1 MGHTD
6 INIKELIKQQ
16 LLEQLTVEEEKLL
29 EGEKIRY
36 TEDEYELMVIEVLR
50 GLGGQLPKGILQ
62 DWKPDVDAIIEKAKA
77 LKAEKEK
84 VVKVQK
90 EEKIYLA
97 VAVAALL
104 FFGLATLIY
113 FALRQEVTYVLPAV
127 NNSLHF
133 ANDGDI
139 PSEESSC
146 MLLVG
151 KSTWI
156 KVYPDHVGRIKQVGD
171 LLISRTKEGVLK
183 IERRAG
189 NHEAPTIANLEIY
202 TETRQQCVLETEDG
216 TRIRMNAQTWVRY
229 PIQKRD
235 IAYIDLIGEA
245 YVSTSDKP
253 FIVGTVKG
261 KVTSTSSDFVIKS
274 VKESTKI
281 VLNNGKLNL
290 YAYSLKKSKRLHS
303 PRDLGVLMADWLDK
317 SSVPKDTLFRMEDMN
332 FEMAKMWTRKVRTY
346 ENIPLRAFV
355 EEMSRWEGF
364 TIKRWD
370 CLPKNK
376 LITTSVHYQ
385 SAKEEV
391 YSAIKDVGVLLYEER
406 GMLSFCPE
414 DKKNK
419 IAMTERR
426 KHHE

>member
-1 MGHTD
+1 
-6 INIKELIKQQ
+6 
-16 LLEQLTVEEEKLL
+16 
-29 EGEKIRY
+29 
-36 TEDEYELMVIEVLR
+36 
-50 GLGGQLPKGILQ
+50 
-62 DWKPDVDAIIEKAKA
+62 
-77 LKAEKEK
+77 
-84 VVKVQK
+84 
-90 EEKIYLA
+90 
-97 VAVAALL
+97 
-104 FFGLATLIY
+104 
-113 FALRQEVTYVLPAV
+113 
-127 NNSLHF
+127 
-133 ANDGDI
+133 
-139 PSEESSC
+139 
-146 MLLVG
+146 
-151 KSTWI
+151 
-156 KVYPDHVGRIKQVGD
+156 
-171 LLISRTKEGVLK
+171 VLK

-202 TETRQQCVLETEDG
+202 TEARQQCVLETEDG
-216 TRIRMNAQTWVRY
+216 TRIRMNAQTWLRY

-245 YVSTSDKP
+245 YVVTSEKT

-261 KVTSTSSDFVIKS
+261 KVTSTSSDFVIKA

-281 VLNNGKLNL
+281 VLNNGKLDL
-290 YAYSLKKSKRLHS
+290 YAYNLKKSKRLHS

-317 SSVPKDTLFRMEDMN
+317 SIVPKDTLFRMADMN

-364 TIKRWD
+364 TIKQWD

-376 LITTSVHYQ
+376 FITTSVHYQ

-391 YSAIKDVGVLLYEER
+391 YSAIKDAGVLLYEER
-406 GMLSFCPE
+406 GMLSFCPQ

-426 KHHE
+426 KHNE

>member
-1 MGHTD
+1 MAHTD
-6 INIKELIKQQ
+6 INIKELIKKQ

-29 EGEKIRY
+29 EREKIQY
-36 TEDEYELMVIEVLR
+36 SEDEYELMVIEVLR

-62 DWKPDVDAIIEKAKA
+62 DWQPDVDAIIEKAKA

-90 EEKIYLA
+90 EEKIYWA

-113 FALRQEVTYVLPAV
+113 FALRQEVTYVLPAE

-189 NHEAPTIANLEIY
+189 NHEASTIANLEIH
-202 TETRQQCVLETEDG
+202 TEARQQCVLETEDG

-235 IAYIDLIGEA
+235 TSYIDLIGEA
-245 YVSTSDKP
+245 YVVTSEKT

-261 KVTSTSSDFVIKS
+261 KVTAMASDFVIKAE
-274 VKESTKI
+274 KESTKI
-281 VLNNGKLNL
+281 VLNNGKLDL
-290 YAYSLKKSKRLHS
+290 YAYSLKKSKIMYC
-303 PRDLGVLMADWLDK
+303 PGDLGVLMATQSAK
-317 SSVPKDTLFRMEDMN
+317 SNVPKDTLFRMENMD
-332 FEMAKMWTRKVRTY
+332 FEIAKMWTRKVRIY
-346 ENIPLRAFV
+346 KNIPLRAFV

-370 CLPKNK
+370 CVPKNK
-376 LITTSVHYQ
+376 LVTASVHYRSDKQ
-385 SAKEEV
+385 EV
-391 YSAIKDVGVLLYEER
+391 YSTIRDAGVLLYEER

-426 KHHE
+426 NHHE

>member
-6 INIKELIKQQ
+6 INIKELIKKQ

-29 EGEKIRY
+29 EREKIRY

-50 GLGGQLPKGILQ
+50 ELGGQLPKGILQ
-62 DWKPDVDAIIEKAKA
+62 DWQPDVDAIIEKAKA

-113 FALRQEVTYVLPAV
+113 FALRQEVTYVLPAG

-156 KVYPDHVGRIKQVGD
+156 KVYPDHVGRIKQIGD

-189 NHEAPTIANLEIY
+189 NHEAPTIANLEIH
-202 TETRQQCVLETEDG
+202 TEARQQCVLETEDG

-235 IAYIDLIGEA
+235 TSYIDLIGEA
-245 YVSTSDKP
+245 YVVTSEKT

-261 KVTSTSSDFVIKS
+261 KVTATASDFVIKA

-281 VLNNGKLNL
+281 VLNNGKLDL
-290 YAYSLKKSKRLHS
+290 YAYSLKKSKTMYC
-303 PRDLGVLMADWLDK
+303 PGDLGVLVATK
-317 SSVPKDTLFRMEDMN
+317 SAKSNVPKDTLFRMENMD
-332 FEMAKMWTRKVRTY
+332 FEIAKMWTRKVRIY
-346 ENIPLRAFV
+346 KNIPLRAFV

-370 CLPKNK
+370 CVPKNK
-376 LITTSVHYQ
+376 LVTASVHYRSDKQ
-385 SAKEEV
+385 EV
-391 YSAIKDVGVLLYEER
+391 YSTIRDAGVLLYEER

-426 KHHE
+426 KYHE

>member
-1 MGHTD
+1 MGYTD
-6 INIKELIKQQ
+6 INIKELIKKQ

-29 EGEKIRY
+29 EREKIRY

-62 DWKPDVDAIIEKAKA
+62 DWQPDVDAIIEKAKA

-84 VVKVQK
+84 VVKVKK
-90 EEKIYLA
+90 EEKIYWA

-113 FALRQEVTYVLPAV
+113 FALRQEVTYVLPAG

-183 IERRAG
+183 IERTVG
-189 NHEAPTIANLEIY
+189 NHEAPKIANLEIH
-202 TETRQQCVLETEDG
+202 TEARQQCVLETEDG

-235 IAYIDLIGEA
+235 TSYIDLIGEA
-245 YVSTSDKP
+245 YVVTSEKT
-253 FIVGTVKG
+253 FIIGTVKG
-261 KVTSTSSDFVIKS
+261 KVTATASDFVIKAE
-274 VKESTKI
+274 KESTKI
-281 VLNNGKLNL
+281 VLNNGKLDL
-290 YAYSLKKSKRLHS
+290 YAYSLKKSKKMYC
-303 PRDLGVLMADWLDK
+303 PGDLGVLMATQSAK
-317 SSVPKDTLFRMEDMN
+317 SSVPKDTLFHMENMD
-332 FEMAKMWTRKVRTY
+332 FEIAKMWTRKVRIY
-346 ENIPLRAFV
+346 KNIPLRAFV

-370 CLPKNK
+370 CVPKNK
-376 LITTSVHYQ
+376 LVTASVHYRSDKQ
-385 SAKEEV
+385 EV
-391 YSAIKDVGVLLYEER
+391 YSTIRDAGVLLYEER

-419 IAMTERR
+419 IAMSERR

>member
-6 INIKELIKQQ
+6 INIKELIKKQ

-29 EGEKIRY
+29 EGEKMRY
-36 TEDEYELMVIEVLR
+36 SEDEYELMVIEVLR
-50 GLGGQLPKGILQ
+50 GLGGELPKGILQ
-62 DWKPDVDAIIEKAKA
+62 DWQPDVDAIIEKAKA

-90 EEKIYLA
+90 EEKIYWA
-97 VAVAALL
+97 VAVSALL
-104 FFGLATLIY
+104 FFGLATLLY
-113 FALRQEVTYVLPAV
+113 FALRQEVTYVLPAG

-156 KVYPDHVGRIKQVGD
+156 KVYSDHVGRIKQVGD

-189 NHEAPTIANLEIY
+189 NYEAPTIANLEIH
-202 TETRQQCVLETEDG
+202 TEARQQCVLETEDG
-216 TRIRMNAQTWVRY
+216 TRIRMNAQTWVHY

-235 IAYIDLIGEA
+235 TSYIDLIGEA
-245 YVSTSDKP
+245 YVVTSEKT
-253 FIVGTVKG
+253 FIIGTVKG
-261 KVTSTSSDFVIKS
+261 KVTATASDFVIKA

-281 VLNNGKLNL
+281 VLNNGKLDL
-290 YAYSLKKSKRLHS
+290 YAYSLKKSKTMYC
-303 PRDLGVLMADWLDK
+303 PGDLGVLMAGRSDK
-317 SSVPKDTLFRMEDMN
+317 SSVPKDTLFQMENMD
-332 FEMAKMWTRKVRTY
+332 FEIAKMWTRKVRIY
-346 ENIPLRAFV
+346 KNIPLRAFV

-370 CLPKNK
+370 CVPRNK
-376 LITTSVHYQ
+376 LVTASVHYRSDKQ
-385 SAKEEV
+385 EV
-391 YSAIKDVGVLLYEER
+391 YSTIRDAGVLLYEER

-419 IAMTERR
+419 IAMTGRR
-426 KHHE
+426 KYHE

>member
-6 INIKELIKQQ
+6 INIKELIKKQ

-29 EGEKIRY
+29 EREKIRY

-62 DWKPDVDAIIEKAKA
+62 DWQPDVDAIIEKAKA

-90 EEKIYLA
+90 EEKIYWA

-113 FALRQEVTYVLPAV
+113 FALRQEVTYVLPAG

-189 NHEAPTIANLEIY
+189 NHEASTIANLEIH
-202 TETRQQCVLETEDG
+202 TEARQQCVLETEDG

-235 IAYIDLIGEA
+235 TSYIDLIGEA
-245 YVSTSDKP
+245 YVVTSEKT
-253 FIVGTVKG
+253 FIIGTVKG
-261 KVTSTSSDFVIKS
+261 KVTATASDFVIKAE
-274 VKESTKI
+274 KESTKI
-281 VLNNGKLNL
+281 VLNNGKLDL
-290 YAYSLKKSKRLHS
+290 YAYSLKKSKTMYC
-303 PRDLGVLMADWLDK
+303 PGDLGVLVATQSSK
-317 SSVPKDTLFRMEDMN
+317 SSMPKDTLFRMENMD
-332 FEMAKMWTRKVRTY
+332 FEIAKMWTRKVRIY
-346 ENIPLRAFV
+346 KNIPLRAFV

-370 CLPKNK
+370 CVPKNK
-376 LITTSVHYQ
+376 LVTASVHYRSDKQ
-385 SAKEEV
+385 EV
-391 YSAIKDVGVLLYEER
+391 YSTIRDAGVLLYEER

-419 IAMTERR
+419 IAMSERR